1 MLHPVIS
8 PISRPI
14 ITSSLI
20 GCLLV
25 ATSCSGPKPVL
36 YPNQHLQQVGGDQAD
51 QDIEE
56 CQVLAEEYVAS
67 NEAATVAGNTVVGA
81 GVGGATGAVG
91 GAIRGGAGIGAAVG
105 AAMGAT
111 LGFFRGL
118 FQASEPSPT
127 QKAFV
132 NRCLAERGYESI
144 GWD

>member
-1 MLHPVIS
+1 MPFPFIPL
-8 PISRPI
+8 ISRWI
-14 ITSSLI
+14 LTVSLMVFLTV
-20 GCLLV
+20 G
-25 ATSCSGPKPVL
+25 AACSGPQPIL
-36 YPNQHLQQVGGDQAD
+36 YPNQHLKEVGGDQASL
-51 QDIEE
+51 DIEE

-111 LGFFRGL
+111 VGLFRGL
-118 FQASEPSPT
+118 FQASEPSPAH
-127 QKAFV
+127 KAFV
-132 NRCLAERGYESI
+132 NRCLGERGYEAI

>member
-1 MLHPVIS
+1 MLNPVIH
-8 PISRPI
+8 
-14 ITSSLI
+14 LI
-20 GCLLV
+20 PRWIFTLCLLIFLT
-25 ATSCSGPKPVL
+25 AGNGCSGPKPVL
-36 YPNQHLQQVGGDQAD
+36 YPNQHLKEVGDDQASL
-51 QDIEE
+51 DIEE

-67 NEAATVAGNTVVGA
+67 NGAATVAGNTVVGA

-111 LGFFRGL
+111 VGFFRGL

-127 QKAFV
+127 HKAFV

>member
-1 MLHPVIS
+1 MVCDNP
-8 PISRPI
+8 PIFQRM
-14 ITSSLI
+14 ITPGLI
-20 GCLLV
+20 ACLLMV
-25 ATSCSGPKPVL
+25 YGCSGPKPVL
-36 YPNQHLQQVGGDQAD
+36 YPNQHLQQVGSDQAD
-51 QDIEE
+51 LDIEE

-67 NEAATVAGNTVVGA
+67 HGAATVAGNTVVGA

-118 FQASEPSPT
+118 FQASEPSPAH
-127 QKAFV
+127 KAFV
-132 NRCLAERGYESI
+132 NRCLAERGYESL